1 MPTSV
6 ETARSV
12 TRGLGMG
19 ALTLGMLGIVTLHQ
33 RLAGPELQRQVF
45 QRWMQHWADLLLR
58 LFGVDCAVLGTLP
71 PSAAGARLVVAN
83 HRSPIDILL
92 LLKLFG
98 GVVLSRGDLARW
110 PLLGLAARRAE
121 TIFVDRDD
129 AMSGVLAVRAL
140 RNRLANDN
148 TVIVFPEGTT
158 LAGDEV
164 RPFQQGAFAAARG
177 LSVEIVPVGIAYQ
190 AGSEFLDESFMA
202 HVARMAQRPMTR
214 VACAVGD
221 ARPMPGSRKGL
232 SDGLR
237 NEVQQLVNRAR
248 SALHAGHASHD
259 GRST

>member
-6 ETARSV
+6 ERARSV
-12 TRGLGMG
+12 ARGVGMAG
-19 ALTLGMLGIVTLHQ
+19 LTLGMLGGVAVHQ
-33 RLAGPELQRQVF
+33 RLSGAEAQRAVF
-45 QRWMQHWADLLLR
+45 QRWMQSWAEALLR
-58 LFGVDCAVLGTLP
+58 VFGVQFSLHGSLP
-71 PSAAGARLVVAN
+71 PPAAGARLVVAN

-92 LLKLFG
+92 MLRLFG
-98 GVVLSRGDLARW
+98 GVVLSRADLARW

-140 RNRLANDN
+140 RDRLANAH

-177 LSVEIVPVGIAYQ
+177 LSVEIVPVGIAYEP
-190 AGSEFLDESFMA
+190 GSEFLDETFMA
-202 HVARMAQRPMTR
+202 HVARVACRPVTQ
-214 VACAVGD
+214 VACAVGH

-232 SDGLR
+232 SELLR
-237 NEVQQLVNRAR
+237 SEVQTLVNQAR
-248 SALHAGHASHD
+248 SELERRG
-259 GRST
+259 T